1 MRLGVLISF
10 AAIGVGALAGSAF
23 AADDCANAGDQA
35 TMNQCADKAYRVS
48 DARLNDLYRQIRTR
62 LKDDKDTTRM
72 LVSAQKAWI
81 AYRDAECNFASS
93 GVAQGSMY
101 PMILAGCLD
110 GLTQNRVAS
119 FKAYLDCEEGDPSCP
134 VPAAD

>member
-1 MRLGVLISF
+1 MRLSVLISLT
-10 AAIGVGALAGSAF
+10 AIGMAVLSGSVF
-23 AADDCANAGDQA
+23 AADECGNASDQA
-35 TMNQCADKAYRVS
+35 TMNQCADKAYRAS
-48 DARLNDLYRQIRTR
+48 DARLNDLYRQIRAR
-62 LKDDKDTTRM
+62 LKDDKDTTRI

-110 GLTQNRVAS
+110 DLTQNRVAS
-119 FKAYLDCEEGDPSCP
+119 LKIYLNCEEGDLSCP